1 MLFAKSSPVALA
13 RAYHDHWRAGRF
25 DLAADLLAVTVE
37 IETPINTYA
46 RKADFTAALA
56 ISRVSFAG
64 LLSVEGDTV
73 MHCATAFGAISD
85 TVIRH
90 CDLDAMLIGLTLAE
104 ARERKRDYLAAYEA
118 AIQPTRGRVSAEYRK
133 TVCMNLLNN
142 FLCKFDI

>member
-56 ISRVSFAG
+56 GFGTLVADVTNFIELAG
-64 LLSVEGDTV
+64 GNDVVQMYDMDVTGLGMIRIAEHFVIANEKIARLRQIHDTALLRAAGCERQASATV
-73 MHCATAFGAISD
+73 G
-85 TVIRH
+85 
-90 CDLDAMLIGLTLAE
+90 
-104 ARERKRDYLAAYEA
+104 
-118 AIQPTRGRVSAEYRK
+118 
-133 TVCMNLLNN
+133 
-142 FLCKFDI
+142 